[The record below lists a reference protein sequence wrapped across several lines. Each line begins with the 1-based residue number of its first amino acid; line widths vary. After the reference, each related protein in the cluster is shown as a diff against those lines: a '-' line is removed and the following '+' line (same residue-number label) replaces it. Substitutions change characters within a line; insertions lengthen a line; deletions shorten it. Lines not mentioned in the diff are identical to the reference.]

1 MSTDTIPTTAWATEA
16 TGLRERLWEAGFLEG
31 EAERLLEL
39 HTRLGGEAVLEP
51 FTEAERRRLR
61 FARWLVRQGRLSG

>member
-1 MSTDTIPTTAWATEA
+1 MKTDTIPTTAAVAEA
-16 TGLRERLWEAGFLEG
+16 MGLRERLRGAGFPEG

-39 HTRLGGEAVLEP
+39 RARLGGDAELEP